1 MKKTTNEKPAAQ
13 GDGENFRKW
22 RKAMGYTLEMCA
34 RVLEKSPKTVQR
46 YEKGETPIPNSVLL
60 ACCFLAIQSE
70 SPEKTRR
77 ALFRFKRL
85 HGLKG
90 FLGV

>member
-1 MKKTTNEKPAAQ
+1 MANEKPAAQ

-22 RKAMGYTLEMCA
+22 RKAMGYSLEKCA

-46 YEKGETPIPNSVLL
+46 YEKGMTPIPNAVTL
-60 ACCFLAIQSE
+60 ACCFLAIQADN
-70 SPEKTRR
+70 PDKARR
-77 ALFRFKRL
+77 ALFRFKRQ